1 MGEALA
7 AGSRPGSMKI
17 GSPRRGLVVRG
28 GPTLIYDIKISTP
41 TWPIQEWVQFS
52 HTVSLSSVC
61 ENLVKNWRHL
71 GGAVN
76 DHPFRDPTYYLLS

>member
-1 MGEALA
+1 MEDKRGNTLFTIPCAKNHAL
-7 AGSRPGSMKI
+7 
-17 GSPRRGLVVRG
+17 
-28 GPTLIYDIKISTP
+28 
-41 TWPIQEWVQFS
+41 IQEWVQFS

>member
-41 TWPIQEWVQFS
+41 TVG
-52 HTVSLSSVC
+52 L
-61 ENLVKNWRHL
+61 LLLLNW
-71 GGAVN
+71 
-76 DHPFRDPTYYLLS
+76 D